1 MIIIFCLFK
10 VAELM
15 KTSRKAINLE
25 TMFSLVDTD
34 SPTRNVYD
42 NGDTWAICGNLSFF
56 FILMNIYDGYG

>member
-1 MIIIFCLFK
+1 
-10 VAELM
+10 M

>member
-1 MIIIFCLFK
+1 
-10 VAELM
+10 M

-56 FILMNIYDGYG
+56 FFHLNEYL